1 MQWENLIP
9 GLQTILGDSPRMNGP
24 IDAVQAGQVPFGGRE
39 PMIASIH
46 AYWQSKCAG
55 RPMPARRDIDMVEI
69 DRGILPYLI
78 LHDIVR
84 ATDDSR
90 PRYRYRLVG
99 TGIVNAIGAEV
110 TNRFVDDV
118 LSPKR
123 LGNVVDWLDAAE
135 RTGTPMTLDLPLAY
149 PDRDF
154 RGARR
159 IVLPL
164 SDDGDR
170 PDILL
175 CCVALR

>member
-1 MQWENLIP
+1 
-9 GLQTILGDSPRMNGP
+9 MNGP
-24 IDAVQAGQVPFGGRE
+24 IDAVQAGQVPFDGRE
-39 PMIASIH
+39 PMIANIH
-46 AYWQSKCAG
+46 AYWRSKCAG

-78 LHDIVR
+78 LHDVVR
-84 ATDDSR
+84 ASDDVR

-110 TNRFVDDV
+110 TNRFVDEV
-118 LSPKR
+118 LSPAR

-135 RTGTPMTLDLPLAY
+135 RTGTPMTLDLPLAF